1 MAITAIVEQ
10 PPVSDDKRRAVRW
23 RMRLELPGSLD
34 EGHANV
40 IIHDL
45 STAGML
51 METTS
56 RLEVGQSITVALPEA
71 ENATARIVWQD
82 DHLFGCR
89 FDQPLP
95 QVAISAAKLRNPA
108 SAPAAGI
115 PTALADRPDKA
126 PLSDRLIRL
135 RQERGMSRAAL
146 SARTGF
152 SKPSIWAWETGRTV
166 PRRSNLLAL
175 AEALGLSVEQIL
187 KGDDRPTA
195 QQQPATDRGADK
207 LHAAI
212 DVAKRQIASI
222 AGVPEAKVHIS
233 IEF

>member
-1 MAITAIVEQ
+1 MSISAIVE
-10 PPVSDDKRRAVRW
+10 PPPASADQRQAVRW

-34 EGHANV
+34 EGRANV

-56 RLEVGQSITVALPEA
+56 RLEVGQSITLSLPEA
-71 ENATARIVWQD
+71 ENATAQIVWQD

-89 FDQPLP
+89 FEQPLP

-108 SAPAAGI
+108 VSPAEPPAAS
-115 PTALADRPDKA
+115 PSSQQSPLAER
-126 PLSDRLIRL
+126 LSRL
-135 RQERGMSRAAL
+135 RQARGMSRTAL

-175 AEALGLSVEQIL
+175 AEAFGLNEEQL
-187 KGDDRPTA
+187 LRGDDLPTPP
-195 QQQPATDRGADK
+195 QPSPGGATADR

-212 DVAKRQIASI
+212 DEARRHIAAI
-222 AGVPEAKVHIS
+222 AGVRESKVHIS